1 MATSSVSSTSSG
13 ANFVMALGSGSG
25 VDIKALAE
33 NLVNAEKQP
42 KAEIIQKAIDKNQA
56 RITGYQVVGRAV
68 DQIKVALDA
77 LAQPSSFANFNSSSS
92 QASAVIVSG
101 SATAKS
107 GQHEVA
113 ITQLARAQRSISD
126 SPNSSTNPNP
136 SVQPLILGTPA
147 GSGRATVQIRIGSAP
162 PNTVHTTMNVTA
174 ADTKPETIV
183 QAINDAG
190 AAVKASLVQITG
202 ATGGEVRIVLTGQTG
217 IDNKF
222 EATIVDANSTSLAT
236 FTTARAA
243 QNAKLTVDG
252 VTDIE
257 RSTNIIE
264 GAIPGATLT
273 LTGETTGSGATVSLT
288 RDVAPVKE
296 KIKQL
301 VSAYNDLQTIINAAQ
316 DPASE
321 VEKLGGS
328 LAGDSSIRGIRDRIR
343 SILLP
348 TNGSSAGTVTSG
360 GVTTPFEASG
370 SSTLKGLRDFGV
382 MIDTDGTMKFSTLKA
397 YDPLNPNAQLL
408 KVGDESALDSKLSTS
423 FDEVAALFQGRNG
436 KPGIAS
442 DMSDLVSG
450 NGRYKDTS
458 FTPSSPAKLIVAT
471 QRNARGYIQTDTDRM
486 AALEERM
493 KALLERYMK
502 QFAVM
507 DSLVGQSKSERT
519 GIENSFEGMS
529 NSR

>member
-13 ANFVMALGSGSG
+13 ANFVMALGTGSG
-25 VDIKALAE
+25 VDIKTLAE

-56 RITGYQVVGRAV
+56 RITGYQIVGRAV
-68 DQIKVALDA
+68 DQIKAALDA

-92 QASAVIVSG
+92 QASAVTISG
-101 SATAKS
+101 SATALS
-107 GQHEVA
+107 GQHEVEV
-113 ITQLARAQRSISD
+113 TQLAQAQRSIGVSAG
-126 SPNSSTNPNP
+126 
-136 SVQPLILGTPA
+136 VQAFALGTEA
-147 GSGRATVQIRIGSAP
+147 GTGQATVQIKIGSAP

-190 AAVKASLVQITG
+190 GAVKASLVQMTG
-202 ATGGEVRIVLTGQTG
+202 TTGGEVRIVLTGLTG
-217 IDNKF
+217 SDNKF
-222 EATIVDANSTSLAT
+222 EATIVDASSTSLAT
-236 FTTARAA
+236 FTTPRAA
-243 QNAKLTVDG
+243 QNAKLTVNG

-273 LTGETTGSGATVSLT
+273 LTGETTGSGAIVSLT

-301 VSAYNDLQTIINAAQ
+301 VTAYNDLQAIINAAQ
-316 DPASE
+316 DSESE
-321 VEKLGGS
+321 VEQLGGS
-328 LAGDSSIRGIRDRIR
+328 LVGDSNIRGIRDRIR
-343 SILLP
+343 NILLP
-348 TNGSSAGTVTSG
+348 TSGSSAGTVTSG

-370 SSTLKGLRDFGV
+370 SNTLTGLRDFGV

-408 KVGDESALDSKLSTS
+408 KVGDESALDAQLSSS

-450 NGRYKDTS
+450 NGRYMDTS
-458 FTPSSPAKLIVAT
+458 FTPSSPAKVIVAT
-471 QRNARGYIQTDTDRM
+471 QRNARGYIQTDQDRM

-493 KALLERYMK
+493 KTLLERYMK

-519 GIENSFEGMS
+519 GIENSFKGMS